1 MVIDVGWA
9 NRKRKVFQKI
19 PTAMRV
25 IYSTFGIVSDIDVSS
40 NTGVAEMETPKENRH
55 RLVSIIQDLIA

>member
-9 NRKRKVFQKI
+9 NHKQKVFQKI

-25 IYSTFGIVSDIDVSS
+25 HIFNFGIVSDINVSS
-40 NTGVAEMETPKENRH
+40 NTGVAEMETPKENRR

>member
-9 NRKRKVFQKI
+9 NHKRKVFQKI

-40 NTGVAEMETPKENRH
+40 NTGVAEMETPK
-55 RLVSIIQDLIA
+55 